1 MNTLKAVGL
10 LLVVSGSVLAFR
22 NEPQDPQLDLK
33 VSKDEGKLVLTIK
46 RELGDG
52 PDMALALVVFKALPS
67 GKALRVH
74 RQQLAEGAE
83 VTNTLRIADYAG
95 QAAATDRYLKIEA
108 YSGLQKTGVFEALG
122 SSRLVEL
129 R

>member
-1 MNTLKAVGL
+1 M
-10 LLVVSGSVLAFR
+10 
-22 NEPQDPQLDLK
+22 
-33 VSKDEGKLVLTIK
+33 SKDEGKLVLTIK

-52 PDMALALVVFKALPS
+52 PDMALAVIVFKALPS
-67 GKALRVH
+67 GKVLRVH
-74 RQQLAEGAE
+74 RQQLAEGVD
-83 VTNTLRIADYAG
+83 VTSRLLIADYKR

-122 SSRLVEL
+122 SPRLVEL